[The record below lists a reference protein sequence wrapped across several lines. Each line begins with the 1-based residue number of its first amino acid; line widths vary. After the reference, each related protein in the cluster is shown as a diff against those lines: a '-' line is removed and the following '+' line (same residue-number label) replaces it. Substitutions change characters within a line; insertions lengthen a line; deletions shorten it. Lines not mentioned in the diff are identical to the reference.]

1 MSMLA
6 LRQRARRGLALRGVD
21 WRSPGTV
28 PRAVM
33 VVLYTASALF
43 AVAVASFTTNELH
56 RLWGIFAAC
65 AYLLAAAA
73 VLAWRARGSDLALLV
88 SVGGALIMPLSLMA
102 ADHLH
107 QPEVAVIDQS
117 GSLLVHHGTPYL
129 GAAALNA
136 AHNPNIFDPYLPV
149 LTAFGLPRAVSGVS
163 VITDPRIWFGVCFVV
178 LFAAA
183 LVIAGVK
190 DVVRWTTLVTASP
203 VIAFSLTVGGTDIPV
218 LACMC
223 LGLALMWRK
232 PRPVLAGVA
241 LGAAAAMKATAWPA
255 LVVAAVLLLARD
267 GKRPAAV
274 MFGTALAVVAA
285 TVGPVAALWP
295 RALVLNAIDFPLG
308 LTREQS
314 AAASPLPGHLLAA
327 TGTPGHKL
335 ALVLLALAGLGVGLS
350 LLVRPPRSVP
360 SATWLLVIGLSL
372 MIVLAPNT
380 RFGYFLYPVGL
391 LAWLGISQLGGAAT
405 GATSGDGERGG
416 RGSASS
422 ANSARQE
429 AYQSANH

>member
-6 LRQRARRGLALRGVD
+6 LRERAHRRLALRGVD

-28 PRAVM
+28 PRTAMAVTF
-33 VVLYTASALF
+33 TASALF

-56 RLWGIFAAC
+56 RTWGIFAAC
-65 AYLLAAAA
+65 AYLLATAS
-73 VLAWRARGSDLALLV
+73 VLAWKSRGADLALLV
-88 SVGGALIMPLSLMA
+88 SAGGALVMPLSLMA
-102 ADHLH
+102 VEHLY

-117 GSLLVHHGTPYL
+117 ASLLVHHGTPYL

-136 AHNPNIFDPYLPV
+136 AHNPNVFDPYLPV
-149 LTAFGLPRAVSGVS
+149 MTAFGLPRALAGGSA
-163 VITDPRIWFGVCFVV
+163 ITDPRIWFGVCFVA

-183 LVIAGVK
+183 LRLAGVS
-190 DVVRWTTLVTASP
+190 DVLRWTTLVTASP

-223 LGLALMWRK
+223 LGLTLLWRR
-232 PRPVLAGVA
+232 PRVVLAGVV

-255 LVVAAVLLLARD
+255 LVVAAILILARD

-274 MFGTALAVVAA
+274 MSGTALAVVAA
-285 TVGPVAALWP
+285 IVGPVAALWP

-308 LTREQS
+308 LTREKS
-314 AAASPLPGHLLAA
+314 AAASPLPGHLLAD
-327 TGTPGHKL
+327 TGTAGHML
-335 ALVLLALAGLGVGLS
+335 ALVLLGLAGLGLALWLV
-350 LLVRPPRSVP
+350 VRPPRTVP
-360 SATWLLVIGLSL
+360 AATWVLIIGLSL

-391 LAWLGISQLGGAAT
+391 LAWLGVSELSGAAAGA
-405 GATSGDGERGG
+405 GATGGEPGEGPAR
-416 RGSASS
+416 S
-422 ANSARQE
+422 ANSASQQ